1 MFFEKNLKIYY
12 FCGCENTNVDAFL
25 FNKHTMKIVN
35 KILNYAVVAV
45 FIFLIVINLT
55 KGQGSTVNSQQ
66 PKFNFVLTL
75 EDSRKYFPEADSVV
89 LESVNSYNVYNDG
102 DVVGKV
108 VNTSPF
114 SDEVYGYNSI
124 TPLTI
129 YLDRDNNIFEVEIC
143 ENRESRGYLNKVVNS
158 GYLDLWDGLTPKEAA
173 NHNVDAV
180 SGCTFTSVAIEQSL
194 QIRMQE
200 LSKQESVFNLDWK
213 LLARQICIFV
223 VTILATICF
232 FMPKTQ
238 RHKGVMSQS
247 KKDSVTLR
255 LCDPKT
261 LRIIT
266 LLLSM
271 AVLGFW
277 TNSLLSLA
285 LFYNW
290 ITNGIS
296 LAIQLPLLIIAALA
310 ILLPLFTKKSFYCQY
325 LCPFGA
331 AQEFVGGI
339 RLNAKGKRGK
349 QTTDNRQQT
358 LFTKANIFNFFAVL
372 RKVILLTL
380 LIIVALGVGLD
391 LSVVE
396 PFPIFN
402 YQSIGFGVAIFAGVI
417 LVASV
422 FIKRPWCNYL
432 CPTGTLLE
440 SIRNLKN

>member
-1 MFFEKNLKIYY
+1 
-12 FCGCENTNVDAFL
+12 
-25 FNKHTMKIVN
+25 MKIIN
-35 KILNYAVVAV
+35 KILNY
-45 FIFLIVINLT
+45 LIVAMLLFFIAENIISSQSSTVKVQSSAEPKYNLT
-55 KGQGSTVNSQQ
+55 LTIDDAKKNF
-66 PKFNFVLTL
+66 PKADSLAL
-75 EDSRKYFPEADSVV
+75 ED
-89 LESVNSYNVYNDG
+89 VNLYNVFDDG
-102 DVVGKV
+102 NKIGTI

-114 SDEVYGYNSI
+114 SDEIYGYNST

-129 YLDRDNNIFEVEIC
+129 FLDENDRISEVEIC
-143 ENRESRGYLNKVVNS
+143 ENRETRGYLNKVINS

-173 NHNVDAV
+173 THNVDAV
-180 SGCTFTSVAIEQSL
+180 SGCTFTSIAVAQSL
-194 QIRMQE
+194 QIRMQD
-200 LSKQESVFNLDWK
+200 LSKEKGKIAIDRK
-213 LLARQICIFV
+213 LLARQICIV
-223 VTILATICF
+223 LVTILAAICF
-232 FMPKTQ
+232 FNPNKT
-238 RHKGVMSQS
+238 KI
-247 KKDSVTLR
+247 LR
-255 LCDPKT
+255 YV
-261 LRIIT
+261 T
-266 LLLSM
+266 LLLSI
-271 AVLGFW
+271 AILGFW

-290 ITNGIS
+290 MTNGIS
-296 LAIQLPLLIIAALA
+296 LAIQLPLLIIAVLA

-339 RLNAKGKRGK
+339 GLKVKGKRGQ

-402 YQSIGFGVAIFAGVI
+402 YQSIGFGVAIFAAVI
-417 LVASV
+417 IVASV
-422 FIKRPWCNYL
+422 FIRKPWCNYL

-440 SIRNLKN
+440 SFRRLRN

>member
-1 MFFEKNLKIYY
+1 
-12 FCGCENTNVDAFL
+12 
-25 FNKHTMKIVN
+25 MKIIN
-35 KILNYAVVAV
+35 KILNY
-45 FIFLIVINLT
+45 LIVAMLLFFVAENIISSQSSTVKIQSSAEPKYNLT
-55 KGQGSTVNSQQ
+55 
-66 PKFNFVLTL
+66 FTL
-75 EDSRKYFPEADSVV
+75 DDAKKNFPEADSLA
-89 LESVNSYNVYNDG
+89 LEDVNLYNVFDDG
-102 DVVGKV
+102 NKIGTI

-114 SDEVYGYNSI
+114 SDEIYGYNST

-129 YLDRDNNIFEVEIC
+129 FLNENDRISEVEIC
-143 ENRESRGYLNKVVNS
+143 ENRETRGYLNKVINS

-173 NHNVDAV
+173 TYNVDAV
-180 SGCTFTSVAIEQSL
+180 SGCTFTSIAVAQSL
-194 QIRMQE
+194 QVRMQD
-200 LSKQESVFNLDWK
+200 LSKEKGKIAIDRK
-213 LLARQICIFV
+213 LLARQICIV
-223 VTILATICF
+223 LVTILAAICF
-232 FMPKTQ
+232 FNPNKT
-238 RHKGVMSQS
+238 KI
-247 KKDSVTLR
+247 LR
-255 LCDPKT
+255 YV
-261 LRIIT
+261 T
-266 LLLSM
+266 LLLSI
-271 AVLGFW
+271 AILGFW

-290 ITNGIS
+290 MTNGIS
-296 LAIQLPLLIIAALA
+296 LAIQLPLLIIAVLA

-339 RLNAKGKRGK
+339 GLKVKGKRGQ

-358 LFTKANIFNFFAVL
+358 LFTKANIFNFFSVL

-417 LVASV
+417 LVASI
-422 FIKRPWCNYL
+422 FIKKPWCNYL

-440 SIRNLKN
+440 SFRKLRN

>member
-1 MFFEKNLKIYY
+1 
-12 FCGCENTNVDAFL
+12 
-25 FNKHTMKIVN
+25 MKIIN
-35 KILNYAVVAV
+35 KILNY
-45 FIFLIVINLT
+45 LIVAMLLFFVAENIISSQSSTVKIQSSAEPKYNLT
-55 KGQGSTVNSQQ
+55 
-66 PKFNFVLTL
+66 FTL
-75 EDSRKYFPEADSVV
+75 DDAKKNFPEADSLA
-89 LESVNSYNVYNDG
+89 LEDVNLYNVFDDG
-102 DVVGKV
+102 NKIGTI

-114 SDEVYGYNSI
+114 SDEIYGYNST

-129 YLDRDNNIFEVEIC
+129 FLDENDRISEVEIC
-143 ENRESRGYLNKVVNS
+143 ENRETRGYLNKVINS

-173 NHNVDAV
+173 THNVDAV
-180 SGCTFTSVAIEQSL
+180 SGCTFTSIAVAQSL
-194 QIRMQE
+194 QIRMQD
-200 LSKQESVFNLDWK
+200 LSKEKGKIAIDRK
-213 LLARQICIFV
+213 LLARQICIV
-223 VTILATICF
+223 LVTILAAICF
-232 FMPKTQ
+232 FNPNKT
-238 RHKGVMSQS
+238 KI
-247 KKDSVTLR
+247 LR
-255 LCDPKT
+255 YV
-261 LRIIT
+261 I
-266 LLLSM
+266 LLLSI
-271 AVLGFW
+271 AILGFW

-290 ITNGIS
+290 MTNGIS
-296 LAIQLPLLIIAALA
+296 LAIQLPLLIIAVLA

-339 RLNAKGKRGK
+339 GLKVKGKRGQ

-402 YQSIGFGVAIFAGVI
+402 YQSIGFGVAIFAAVI
-417 LVASV
+417 IVASV
-422 FIKRPWCNYL
+422 FIKKPWCNYL

-440 SIRNLKN
+440 SFRNLRN

>member
-1 MFFEKNLKIYY
+1 
-12 FCGCENTNVDAFL
+12 
-25 FNKHTMKIVN
+25 MKLLN
-35 KILNYAVVAV
+35 KILNYS
-45 FIFLIVINLT
+45 IILLIVFTLGFKVGYGIFESIS
-55 KGQGSTVNSQQ
+55 QSAENSQPTANIQQ
-66 PKFNFVLTL
+66 PKYNFVLTL
-75 EDSRKYFPEADSVV
+75 EDSQKYFPEADSVA
-89 LESVNSYNVYNDG
+89 LEDVNLYNVYRDG
-102 DVVGKV
+102 NLIGKV

-124 TPLTI
+124 TPLTV
-129 YLDRDNNIFEVEIC
+129 YLDEDNKIFEVEIC
-143 ENRESRGYLNKVVNS
+143 ENRESRGYLNKVISS
-158 GYLDLWDGLTPKEAA
+158 GYLDLWDGLAPKEAA

-200 LSKQESVFNLDWK
+200 LSKQESVFSVDWK
-213 LLARQICIFV
+213 LLARQICIFI
-223 VTILATICF
+223 VTILAAICF

-238 RHKGVMSQS
+238 RHKGVMSQN

-261 LRIIT
+261 LRIVT
-266 LLLSM
+266 LLLSI
-271 AVLGFW
+271 AILGFW

-296 LAIQLPLLIIAALA
+296 LAIQLPLLIIALLA

-331 AQEFVGGI
+331 AQEFVGVLGQK
-339 RLNAKGKRGK
+339 AKGKRQK
-349 QTTDNRQQT
+349 LVVQQT

-372 RKVILLTL
+372 RKVILLSL

-440 SIRNLKN
+440 SFRKADSRQRTAVRDKDC

>member
-1 MFFEKNLKIYY
+1 MSSL
-12 FCGCENTNVDAFL
+12 
-25 FNKHTMKIVN
+25 N
-35 KILNYAVVAV
+35 KILNYLV
-45 FIFLIVINLT
+45 IVLVLLLT
-55 KGQGSTVNSQQ
+55 GYNIGKGMFVGVRQSAENSLPTVNSQQ

-89 LESVNSYNVYNDG
+89 WEDVNSYNVYNDG

-114 SDEVYGYNSI
+114 SDEIYGYNSI

-129 YLDRDNNIFEVEIC
+129 YLDRDNKIFEVEIC

-200 LSKQESVFNLDWK
+200 LSKQGSVFSVDWK
-213 LLARQICIFV
+213 LLARQMCIFI

-232 FMPKTQ
+232 FMPKKQ
-238 RHKGVMSQS
+238 RRKNSAA
-247 KKDSVTLR
+247 LR
-255 LCDPKT
+255 LCDPAT
-261 LRIIT
+261 LRRIT
-266 LLLSM
+266 LLLSI
-271 AVLGFW
+271 AILGFW

-331 AQEFVGGI
+331 AQEFVGVIGQK
-339 RLNAKGKRGK
+339 AKGKRQKLGA
-349 QTTDNRQQT
+349 QQT
-358 LFTKANIFNFFAVL
+358 LFTKANIFNFFSVL
-372 RKVILLTL
+372 RKVILLAL

-417 LVASV
+417 LVASI
-422 FIKRPWCNYL
+422 FIKKPWCNYL

-440 SIRNLKN
+440 SIRKLRN

>member
-1 MFFEKNLKIYY
+1 
-12 FCGCENTNVDAFL
+12 
-25 FNKHTMKIVN
+25 MKIIN
-35 KILNYAVVAV
+35 KILNY
-45 FIFLIVINLT
+45 LIVAMLLFFVAENIISSQSSTVKIQSSADPKYNLT
-55 KGQGSTVNSQQ
+55 
-66 PKFNFVLTL
+66 LTL
-75 EDSRKYFPEADSVV
+75 DDTKKNFPDADSLA
-89 LESVNSYNVYNDG
+89 LEDVNLYNVFDDG
-102 DVVGKV
+102 NKIGTI

-114 SDEVYGYNSI
+114 SDEIYGYNST

-129 YLDRDNNIFEVEIC
+129 FLDENDRISEVEIC
-143 ENRESRGYLNKVVNS
+143 ENRETRGYLNKVINS

-173 NHNVDAV
+173 THNVDAV
-180 SGCTFTSVAIEQSL
+180 SGCTFTSIAVAQSL
-194 QIRMQE
+194 QIRMQD
-200 LSKQESVFNLDWK
+200 LSKEKGKMAIDWK
-213 LLARQICIFV
+213 LLARQICIV
-223 VTILATICF
+223 LVTILAAICF
-232 FMPKTQ
+232 FNPNKT
-238 RHKGVMSQS
+238 KI
-247 KKDSVTLR
+247 LR
-255 LCDPKT
+255 YV
-261 LRIIT
+261 T
-266 LLLSM
+266 LLLSI
-271 AVLGFW
+271 AILGFW

-290 ITNGIS
+290 MTNGIS
-296 LAIQLPLLIIAALA
+296 LAIQLPLLIIAVLA

-339 RLNAKGKRGK
+339 GLKVKGKRGQ

-402 YQSIGFGVAIFAGVI
+402 YQSIGFGVAIFAAVI
-417 LVASV
+417 IVASV
-422 FIKRPWCNYL
+422 FIRKPWCNYL

-440 SIRNLKN
+440 SFRRLRS